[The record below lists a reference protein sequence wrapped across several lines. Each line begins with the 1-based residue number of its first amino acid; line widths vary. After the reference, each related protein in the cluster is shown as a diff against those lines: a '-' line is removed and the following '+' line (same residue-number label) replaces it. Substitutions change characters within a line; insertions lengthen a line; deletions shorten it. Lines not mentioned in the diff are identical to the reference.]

1 MISSITTKIIDNEIN
16 ANLNLSIIKYIVF
29 SFLNKQNIKKLKQQ
43 KINGKPK
50 ILYLILPIISN
61 LNKHKTDLV
70 KPHPGQGT

>member
-70 KPHPGQGT
+70 KPEKLK